1 MKKIFT
7 LDSTLRDGAQAKGI
21 SFSLQDKLRI
31 AAILDRLGVSY
42 IEAGNPGSNPKDMQF
57 FELIKQTPLKNARL
71 TAFGS
76 TRRKYIKPEEDQ
88 NLRALLAADTPA
100 VTVFGKS
107 WDIHVKEILCAD
119 LAENLA
125 MISDT
130 VAYLKAH
137 GREVIYDAEHFFDGY
152 RENPEYALATI
163 AAAYNAGADC
173 ICLCDTNGGSF
184 PDDVHKI
191 TKLVNSRFPV
201 RIGIHAHDDGG
212 MAVANSIMAVAA
224 GATHVQGT
232 LVGFGERCGNANL
245 SAIIANLQLKK
256 NCDCIPESELA
267 NLTTT
272 VREVAEIANITLPS
286 SMPYVGSS
294 AFTHKGGMHVDG
306 VIKNSRTFE
315 HVPPSA
321 VGNTRELLLSEV
333 AGRSTILEKVKQIFP
348 EIRKDSEEAA
358 RIVEMV
364 KEMELKG
371 YQFEG
376 AEPSFELAVRRKL
389 GREIKFFELEKLN
402 VTDEQG
408 LLSSG
413 KTAYATVKVKVGDK
427 SEITAAEGDGP
438 VNAIDCALRK
448 ALEVFY
454 PEIGEVRLTDYKVRV
469 LDSRAATA
477 ATVRVIIESTDGHDY
492 WTTVGVSVDIIAAS
506 TKALTDSLEY
516 KLLKTHLARKAAE
529 PTREAI

>member
-1 MKKIFT
+1 MKKIFM

-57 FELIKQTPLKNARL
+57 FEQMKQNTLKRARL

-76 TRRKYIKPEEDQ
+76 TRRKNIKPEDDQ
-88 NLRALLAADTPA
+88 NLRALLSADTPA

-107 WDIHVKEILCAD
+107 WDIHVTEILNTT
-119 LAENLA
+119 LSENLA
-125 MISDT
+125 MIGDT
-130 VAYLKAH
+130 VAYLKAQ

-152 RENPEYALATI
+152 RENSDYALATL

-184 PDDVHKI
+184 PDDVYKI
-191 TKLVNSRFPV
+191 TKLVCGRFPV

-212 MAVANSIMAVAA
+212 MAVANSIMAVSA

-245 SAIIANLQLKK
+245 SAVIPNLQLKK
-256 NCDCIPESELA
+256 NCECIPEGEMARLA
-267 NLTTT
+267 PT
-272 VREVAEIANITLPS
+272 VREAAEIANVSVNS

-315 HVPPSA
+315 HIPPSA
-321 VGNTRELLLSEV
+321 VGNSRQILLSEV
-333 AGRSTILEKVKQIFP
+333 AGRSTILEKVRMIFP
-348 EIRKDSEEAA
+348 DIRKDSEEAA
-358 RIVEMV
+358 RIIEMV
-364 KEMELKG
+364 KEMECEG

-389 GREIKFFELEKLN
+389 GCETKFFELEKLN
-402 VTDEQG
+402 VNDEQG
-408 LLSSG
+408 PSSDG
-413 KTAYATVKVKVGDK
+413 KRAYATVKVKVGQRC
-427 SEITAAEGDGP
+427 EITAAEGDGP

-477 ATVRVIIESTDGHDY
+477 ATVRVMIESTDGHDY
-492 WTTVGVSVDIIAAS
+492 WTTVGVAVDIIAAS
-506 TKALTDSLEY
+506 CKALTDAIEY
-516 KLLKTHLARKAAE
+516 KLLKTHTARSDSDAA
-529 PTREAI
+529 REAI